1 MDVTFGNGAF
11 MSDLG
16 QAEELAHS
24 IVSVAGGAG
33 LVTTALLTDMNEVL
47 GTTAGN
53 ALEVR
58 ETIDWLVGASDDQ
71 RLTEVVLALGAE
83 MLVLGGL
90 AADIEVATNQLIA
103 VRADGTAAER
113 FQAMVTA
120 LGGPADLVENPTK
133 HLQTAPVTRRVDPDH
148 HGYVQSIDT
157 RSVGLVVVTLGGGRM
172 RVEDTI
178 DHAVGLS
185 DVVGLGQYVDTD
197 RPLAIVHARTESEA
211 AVAADAIR
219 AACVIGDSAPKV
231 GPVVAGRITK

>member
-1 MDVTFGNGAF
+1 
-11 MSDLG
+11 
-16 QAEELAHS
+16 
-24 IVSVAGGAG
+24 
-33 LVTTALLTDMNEVL
+33 MNEVL

-83 MLVLGGL
+83 MLMLGGL
-90 AADIEVATNQLIA
+90 AADVEAATTRLIA
-103 VRADGTAAER
+103 ARADGTAADR

-133 HLQTAPVTRRVDPDH
+133 HLQTAPVTRRVDPAHD
-148 HGYVQSIDT
+148 GYVQSMNT
-157 RSVGLVVVTLGGGRM
+157 RSVGLVVVALGGGRM

-185 DVVGLGQYVDTD
+185 EVVGLGQHVDGE

-219 AACVIGDSAPKV
+219 AACVIGDEAPNV
-231 GPVVAGRITK
+231 GPVVAGRITE